1 MALEELI
8 EQDRALFDVPVAR
21 SVWEWL
27 TTRYAPKRLTLNTS
41 PQLDLGMDSIKWLN
55 VTLEIGKRTG
65 VDLSEEAISRIDTVR
80 DLL

>member
-1 MALEELI
+1 M
-8 EQDRALFDVPVAR
+8 
-21 SVWEWL
+21 WEWL